1 MTQNPYIHI
10 HYIVGTKTE
19 TSEDVSRYIIDEES
33 YQGADNKKEC
43 LQYID
48 HAEGDK
54 LFKVVV
60 TVEEIDPS
68 TT

>member
-1 MTQNPYIHI
+1 MTNPYTHI
-10 HYIVGTKTE
+10 HYIVGTSIE
-19 TSEDVSRYIIDEES
+19 TPEDVSRYIVDEES
-33 YQGADNKKEC
+33 YQGASNREEC

-54 LFKVVV
+54 LFKVIV